1 MKRLAGLSH
10 NDQAHRQPE
19 RNETMKITD
28 KQVEELGDLFYSI
41 SDKKGHHALTPE
53 LCDDLIG
60 EVEKI
65 LSNSS
70 GCSVEPMVRNAS
82 GVASDEQE
90 LPKCPI
96 CGGILKWD
104 NKVGSDLRETEPNNY
119 YDIKCTTNGCYLEYG
134 ADWFHAKDTIIE
146 KLNVRV

>member
-1 MKRLAGLSH
+1 MLAY

-70 GCSVEPMVRNAS
+70 GCSVQPMVMHDRLINLLCGYES
-82 GVASDEQE
+82 KTGKKPTSIYLGRSEYKKLSQEYDE
-90 LPKCPI
+90 I
-96 CGGILKWD
+96 CLVPYEEANYKSRTMFRGINVYVVD
-104 NKVGSDLRETEPNNY
+104 HET
-119 YDIKCTTNGCYLEYG
+119 
-134 ADWFHAKDTIIE
+134 H
-146 KLNVRV
+146 LNCA

>member
-70 GCSVEPMVRNAS
+70 GCSVEPMVISQKERTTLWYLYDKKR
-82 GVASDEQE
+82 GHFVYHHLDEGWDDAGR
-90 LPKCPI
+90 PKCHTEGNRWAKEI
-96 CGGILKWD
+96 AWKDKSEIAAF
-104 NKVGSDLRETEPNNY
+104 KVSYSEP
-119 YDIKCTTNGCYLEYG
+119 
-134 ADWFHAKDTIIE
+134 
-146 KLNVRV
+146 